1 MVKPPGN
8 KNDDYI
14 PWIVCR
20 DASDHV
26 GMKKLNAG
34 HIDPLLIKLAED
46 VRRLRKDKGL
56 SQEALALVADVDR
69 TYVSQLERCVA
80 NPSIAILQRV
90 ADALGVSLA
99 IELRAPSESVAD

>member
-46 VRRLRKDKGL
+46 VRRLTQSKRPFAG
-56 SQEALALVADVDR
+56 SAGTCCRCRPDV
-69 TYVSQLERCVA
+69 
-80 NPSIAILQRV
+80 RV
-90 ADALGVSLA
+90 AT
-99 IELRAPSESVAD
+99 